1 VGERKG
7 LRLEEVNSAMLSEVK
22 SYSQQNAPEPVQQ
35 ASADKKDSKT
45 IISVHID
52 ADLLLAI
59 RTLRLHNKCNV
70 SELVNKNLGQMV
82 IDEVGANNISAEL
95 MSVLKMKRV

>member
-1 VGERKG
+1 MGERKG
-7 LRLEEVNSAMLSEVK
+7 LRLEEVNSAMLKEVK